1 MKKVPDKNFWYN
13 LLLEGLNYISQFHT
27 LKNKAYFCWF
37 QSMESTRSQIVAGKC
52 ELQTYY
58 LVSQKRSSKY
68 HNHISPTSKKI
79 ASTG

>member
-13 LLLEGLNYISQFHT
+13 LLLEGLNYNISQFHT

-68 HNHISPTSKKI
+68 HDILVHHKKNC
-79 ASTG
+79 